1 MFSNKSTFS
10 EKVNNRRGQ
19 IALFVA
25 LIFQVLFLFFAM
37 VINVGLLV
45 HHKIHLQNSVDL
57 AAYYG
62 AMRQAEGMNVIAH
75 TNYQIRQSYKLL
87 TWRYRMLGSAGEM
100 KEHPYKK
107 SVPHRL
113 EGSTEDIVNETNI
126 AQKNF
131 QEAPAFCIAYVPFKE
146 MPPNE
151 NTCKDMANRS
161 GISVFRA
168 PPLIATFQ
176 SFTSTIIGAS
186 EAWRDSLF
194 QRCELFGSYNYYMLG
209 KFVVAYNFDQAE
221 RMYLISLL
229 SQGLSFKQNDFYDID
244 GQLASV
250 GIANTLK
257 KNLTSANNNSDLTY
271 SVYNSLG
278 ADGCNAS
285 TGGDDQPAQWLSPI
299 KIYPGFS
306 YIDTECNKGTS
317 RIETVSKELT
327 GNLKDKSTAPNYWE
341 KMSFQG
347 DIQKIAQFI
356 GYRSNLNDT
365 YNYSLGVE
373 KNPWCMAY
381 VGVSATAKPKIPF
394 SPFGAVTLKARSFYK
409 PFGGKVGPW
418 YKEGWSR
425 GSKFSNNG
433 DKMDKLVP
441 PRVSDV
447 SQLGSVNSDPKELAV
462 RATNHSRFVGDKF
475 GLKTLKM
482 LGYYGRA
489 IFELNDGWKSMSAN
503 PNGSYSGDTTLY
515 QKSQA
520 PSYGDWDALPFG
532 FTKGNG
538 AGDILAWDKPNNAP
552 SKMRNLELLAV
563 LPDTFDMAYY
573 LIEPDF
579 YRNYFGRLNKG
590 FLAGPGKSFTGNGNV
605 LRPDIGYHKGF
616 KQGQYNYEE
625 WSIKDQYAAIKDSG
639 MPDVVG
645 KEFTFLSEDWRH
657 LLTGWTAKSLT
668 DYSLNTDF
676 LGRCADTEDPSPP
689 TSGNCVVGGSTGY
702 AVKMVSSSYLK
713 SEIKNLGGPGASGPI
728 LNPPPDDF

>member
-1 MFSNKSTFS
+1 MISNKSTFA
-10 EKVNNRRGQ
+10 EKLNNRGQ

-45 HHKIHLQNSVDL
+45 HHKINLQNSVDL

-87 TWRYRMLGSAGEM
+87 SWRYRMLGSAGEM

-107 SVPHRL
+107 TTPHQL
-113 EGSTEDIVNETNI
+113 AGSLEDIVNETNI
-126 AQKNF
+126 TQKNF

-151 NTCKDMANRS
+151 NTCKDMAGRS
-161 GISVFRA
+161 GISVFKS
-168 PPLIATFQ
+168 PPFIATFQ
-176 SFTSTIIGAS
+176 TFTGAIIGAS
-186 EAWRDSLF
+186 EAWRNSLF
-194 QRCELFGSYNYYMLG
+194 QRCELFGAYNYYMLG

-229 SQGLSFKQNDFYDID
+229 SQGLSFKQDDFYDID

-257 KNLTSANNNSDLTY
+257 NNLTSANNNSELDIK
-271 SVYNSLG
+271 VFNSLG
-278 ADGCNAS
+278 SNGCNAS
-285 TGGDDQPAQWLSPI
+285 GGGDDQPAQWLTPI

-306 YIDTECNKGTS
+306 YIDTLCDKGRSFIDTQA
-317 RIETVSKELT
+317 KELS
-327 GNLKDKSTAPNYWE
+327 GDLNNAAVAPNYWRQ
-341 KMSFQG
+341 MSFAG
-347 DIQKIAQFI
+347 DIQNIAKYI

-365 YNYSLGVE
+365 FNYSLGVE

-394 SPFGAVTLKARSFYK
+394 SPFGAVTLQARAFYK
-409 PFGGKVGPW
+409 PFGGKIGPW
-418 YKEGWSR
+418 YKEGWTR
-425 GSKFSNNG
+425 GSNTSNTG
-433 DKMDKLVP
+433 DKVDPLVP

-447 SQLGSVNSDPKELAV
+447 AALGALNNDPKELAT
-462 RATNHSRFVGDKF
+462 RATNFSRFVGDKF

-482 LGYYGRA
+482 LGYWGRA

-503 PNGSYSGDTTLY
+503 PDTGKYGDPTLY
-515 QKSQA
+515 QKSAA
-520 PSYGDWDALPFG
+520 PSYDDWNALPFG

-538 AGDILAWDKPNNAP
+538 AGDILAWDTANNAP
-552 SKMRNLELLAV
+552 SKMRNLELLAI
-563 LPDTFDMAYY
+563 LPDQFDMAYY
-573 LIEPDF
+573 SIEPDF
-579 YRNYFGRLNKG
+579 YGNYFERLNKG

-605 LRPDIGYHKGF
+605 LRPDIGYHKGYKRGEYDF
-616 KQGQYNYEE
+616 DK
-625 WSIKDQYAAIKDSG
+625 WSIKDQYASILDSQ
-639 MPDVVG
+639 MPDVVD
-645 KEFTFLSEDWRH
+645 KEFTFITRDWRH

-668 DYSLNTDF
+668 DYSLNTDY
-676 LGRCADTEDPSPP
+676 LGRCVDTEDPDPA

-713 SEIKNLGGPGASGPI
+713 SEIRNLGGKGASGTI